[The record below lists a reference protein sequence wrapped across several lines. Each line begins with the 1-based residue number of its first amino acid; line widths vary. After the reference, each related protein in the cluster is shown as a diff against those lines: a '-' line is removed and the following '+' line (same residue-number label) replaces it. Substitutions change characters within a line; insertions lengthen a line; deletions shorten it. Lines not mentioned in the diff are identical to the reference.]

1 MIASL
6 LRLFALRPL
15 FTVAILG
22 IPIIVLIVVGL
33 AAILLFKLLIWV
45 ALPLAL
51 GIWLWRSVT
60 RQKYHEHAEPVEP
73 AVTT

>member
-1 MIASL
+1 MIATL

-15 FTVAILG
+15 FTIAILG

-33 AAILLFKLLIWV
+33 AAVLLFKLLIFV

-60 RQKYHEHAEPVEP
+60 RQKYQEPVEP
-73 AVTT
+73 VVTT

>member
-15 FTVAILG
+15 FSIVILG
-22 IPIIVLIVVGL
+22 IPIIVLIVIGL
-33 AAILLFKLLIWV
+33 AAVLLLKLLLWV

-51 GIWLWRSVT
+51 GVWLWRSVT
-60 RQKYHEHAEPVEP
+60 RQKYHEPAEPV
-73 AVTT
+73 VTT